1 MNGNGRAVRIFVYQC
16 CGRERKAAATP
27 TCSMDEQEDEEEK
40 LCYRQRA
47 EKAAGGEVTLMQW
60 SPTMDVIA
68 LAFKDHSVIK
78 HGDN

>member
-27 TCSMDEQEDEEEK
+27 TCSMDEQEDEEK

-78 HGDN
+78 Q